1 MLQCRDVGILL
12 AVVSDDVLAGKK
24 IVLGVSGSIAA
35 YKVAELARNLTLAG
49 ALVDVIMTESAQR
62 FVGRATFQAL
72 TGRPVLTS
80 LWDLPEDGVIGHVSL
95 GQRADLIVLAPA
107 TANTLA
113 RLAVGMSDDL
123 LTTTVL
129 ATKAPVLCVPAMNTN
144 MYEHAATQ
152 TNIATLR
159 QRGMVVL
166 EPDVGRLA
174 EPMVG
179 KGRMPEV
186 ATIEGELRA
195 LLGRSTGR
203 LRGRRVVVSAGGTH
217 EPIDPVRF
225 VGNRAS
231 GRMGFALASAAR
243 DRGAH
248 VLLIAGPTALT
259 PPTAVEVVRV
269 ETALELRDA
278 VHAAV
283 EGADLLIMNAAVAD
297 FRPAELSSEKIK
309 KGDAEALTLR
319 LVRNPDILAG
329 LADRRDLVKV
339 GFAAETKNLIE
350 YARSKLERKGLD
362 LIIANEAV
370 ASIGHEEIQVTLV
383 DAHGVETLPREAKE
397 QAAAA
402 IIDSIIQRWPERL
415 APQAV

>member
-1 MLQCRDVGILL
+1 MT
-12 AVVSDDVLAGKK
+12 VLAGKK

-49 ALVDVIMTESAQR
+49 AIVDVIMTESAQR
-62 FVGRATFQAL
+62 FIGAATFQAL

-95 GQRADLIVLAPA
+95 GLRADLVLLAPA

-113 RLAVGMSDDL
+113 RLAAGMSDDL
-123 LTTTVL
+123 LTTTLL
-129 ATKAPVLCVPAMNTN
+129 ATRAPVLCVPAMNTS

-152 TNIATLR
+152 ANIATLR

-166 EPDVGRLA
+166 EPEVGRLA

-195 LLGRSTGR
+195 LLGRSTGP

-243 DRGAH
+243 DRGAQ
-248 VLLIAGPTALT
+248 VLLIAGPTALA
-259 PPTAVEVVRV
+259 PPAAVEVVRV

-278 VHAAV
+278 VHAAI

-297 FRPAELSSEKIK
+297 FRPAELSNEKIK
-309 KGDAEALTLR
+309 KGEDETLTLR

-339 GFAAETKNLIE
+339 GFAAETKNLVE
-350 YARSKLERKGLD
+350 YAQSKLERKGLD
-362 LIIANEAV
+362 LIVANEAV
-370 ASIGHEEIQVTLV
+370 ASIGHEEIQVALV
-383 DAHGVETLPREAKE
+383 DAHGVDVLPRQAKE
-397 QAAAA
+397 QAAAV